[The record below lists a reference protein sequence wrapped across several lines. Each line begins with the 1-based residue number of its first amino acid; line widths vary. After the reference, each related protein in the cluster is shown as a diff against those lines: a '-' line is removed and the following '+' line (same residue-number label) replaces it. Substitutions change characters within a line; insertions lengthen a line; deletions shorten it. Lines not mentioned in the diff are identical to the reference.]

1 MTEQQNYQEAVT
13 IYISQLQNLYIV
25 PEDLTQSKSVTRA
38 AATIPSELLV
48 ERVEQIFESSQTVGE
63 MTTTYLEYSD
73 QAQREASEIRILAQA
88 FASLELAKDL
98 LERAEAEEEGSSVE
112 VTRAGVRGSES
123 SKSIDNLINLLEVPI
138 EAGISS
144 PLMQNAQVRSAAQ
157 RPNDVKQAKADLEE
171 EVEFSLSAIC
181 EQTSAAG
188 WKAATNLVLMD
199 AAALRQGLEF
209 VSKDAAHLIDEIIV
223 GAGSLILR
231 LVKTA
236 IRLLAQVY
244 NWIQSL
250 LGKEIEIEARQQVGK
265 WLEDLKQEQPT
276 GKFAEGFFGQLV
288 TRIYNPSAIQEDI
301 KTWVAATQ
309 VEVDRLNQAAE
320 IVENLAKK
328 HELRAKQI
336 DRILTVIAFIKK
348 IPVIKTPQG
357 QVITA
362 AVLLGVLV
370 YTLSS
375 GYDHI
380 RDGQVVLNERFSFRI
395 PNRVIGV
402 HEVVQQALEI
412 VKPPTSITTAN

>member
-1 MTEQQNYQEAVT
+1 MTKQQNYQEAVK
-13 IYISQLQNLYIV
+13 IYILQLRNLYIV
-25 PEDLTQSKSVTRA
+25 PEKLAQSKSVTRA

-48 ERVEQIFESSQTVGE
+48 ERVEQIVESSQTVGE
-63 MTTTYLEYSD
+63 MTTTYLECSD

-88 FASLELAKDL
+88 IASLELVKDL

-112 VTRAGVRGSES
+112 VTRSGMRGSEFNN
-123 SKSIDNLINLLEVPI
+123 SIKNLINLLETPI

-144 PLMQNAQVRSAAQ
+144 ALMQNAQVRSDKQ

-171 EVEFSLSAIC
+171 EVESSLSAIC
-181 EQTSAAG
+181 EQTSAVG

-209 VSKDAAHLIDEIIV
+209 VSKDAAHLIDEIMV
-223 GAGSLILR
+223 GVGSLILR
-231 LVKTA
+231 LVKAA

-288 TRIYNPSAIQEDI
+288 IKIYNPNAIQEDI

-328 HELRAKQI
+328 HEVRAKQI
-336 DRILTVIAFIKK
+336 DRILTIIAFVKK
-348 IPVIKTPQG
+348 IPAIKTPQG

-380 RDGQVVLNERFSFRI
+380 RDGQIVLNERFSFGI
-395 PNRVIGV
+395 PNRIIGV